1 MRKSIVIYFSRADEN
16 YFDGEMK
23 YIDKGNTEI
32 IAEYIKDLT
41 GADLFK
47 VEPLNPY
54 SEKYMECIEEAKV
67 RTREHNA
74 PIKESIKDISQY
86 EIIYIGSPIYWGGMP
101 EEMFTALKPL
111 DFKGK
116 IIKPFTLEEVSVVKG
131 FYEKDAESKTQ
142 EQALIYYENTYMPNT
157 GVLYGAKNSFDVIS
171 VADGTVESIVADELI
186 GNIITIKH
194 TNNLISRYES
204 INEVN
209 VMVGDAL
216 KKGDVIGTAGENKI
230 DSTYDYML
238 LFEVEH
244 NGTFVN
250 PENIFGMNVKEL
262 S

>member
-1 MRKSIVIYFSRADEN
+1 MKKYRLKSWVVISVYLLAVGAIVSSLYLVGKVLKSSLYDDTNLSYIYHDLIRSTAVVNSSADE
-16 YFDGEMK
+16 
-23 YIDKGNTEI
+23 
-32 IAEYIKDLT
+32 
-41 GADLFK
+41 
-47 VEPLNPY
+47 
-54 SEKYMECIEEAKV
+54 
-67 RTREHNA
+67 
-74 PIKESIKDISQY
+74 
-86 EIIYIGSPIYWGGMP
+86 
-101 EEMFTALKPL
+101 
-111 DFKGK
+111 K

-157 GVLYGAKNSFDVIS
+157 GVLYGTKNSFDVIS

-186 GNIITIKH
+186 GNIVTIKH

>member
-1 MRKSIVIYFSRADEN
+1 MKKYRLKNWVVISVYLLAVGAIVSSLYLVGKVLKSSLYDDTNLSYIYHDLIRSTAVVNSSADE
-16 YFDGEMK
+16 
-23 YIDKGNTEI
+23 
-32 IAEYIKDLT
+32 
-41 GADLFK
+41 
-47 VEPLNPY
+47 
-54 SEKYMECIEEAKV
+54 
-67 RTREHNA
+67 
-74 PIKESIKDISQY
+74 
-86 EIIYIGSPIYWGGMP
+86 
-101 EEMFTALKPL
+101 
-111 DFKGK
+111 K

-157 GVLYGAKNSFDVIS
+157 GVLYGAKNSFDIIS

-186 GNIITIKH
+186 GNIVTIKH

>member
-1 MRKSIVIYFSRADEN
+1 MKKYRLKSWVVISVYLLAVGAIVSSLYLVGKVLKSSLYDDTNLSYIYHDLIRSTAVVNSSADE
-16 YFDGEMK
+16 
-23 YIDKGNTEI
+23 
-32 IAEYIKDLT
+32 
-41 GADLFK
+41 
-47 VEPLNPY
+47 
-54 SEKYMECIEEAKV
+54 
-67 RTREHNA
+67 
-74 PIKESIKDISQY
+74 
-86 EIIYIGSPIYWGGMP
+86 
-101 EEMFTALKPL
+101 
-111 DFKGK
+111 K

>member
-1 MRKSIVIYFSRADEN
+1 MKKYRLKNWVVISVYLLAVGAIVSSLYLVGKVLKSSLYDDTNLSYIYHDLIRSTAVVNSSADE
-16 YFDGEMK
+16 
-23 YIDKGNTEI
+23 
-32 IAEYIKDLT
+32 
-41 GADLFK
+41 
-47 VEPLNPY
+47 
-54 SEKYMECIEEAKV
+54 
-67 RTREHNA
+67 
-74 PIKESIKDISQY
+74 
-86 EIIYIGSPIYWGGMP
+86 
-101 EEMFTALKPL
+101 
-111 DFKGK
+111 K

-157 GVLYGAKNSFDVIS
+157 GILYGAKNSFDVIS

-186 GNIITIKH
+186 GNIVTIKH

>member
-1 MRKSIVIYFSRADEN
+1 MKKYRLKSWVVISVYLLAVGAIVSSLYLVGKVLKSSLYDDTNLSYIYHDLIRSTAVVNSSADE
-16 YFDGEMK
+16 
-23 YIDKGNTEI
+23 
-32 IAEYIKDLT
+32 
-41 GADLFK
+41 
-47 VEPLNPY
+47 
-54 SEKYMECIEEAKV
+54 
-67 RTREHNA
+67 
-74 PIKESIKDISQY
+74 
-86 EIIYIGSPIYWGGMP
+86 
-101 EEMFTALKPL
+101 
-111 DFKGK
+111 K

-186 GNIITIKH
+186 GNIVTIKH

-230 DSTYDYML
+230 ESTYDYML

>member
-1 MRKSIVIYFSRADEN
+1 MKKYRLKSWVVISVYLLAVGAIVSSLYLVGKVLKSSLYDDTNLSYIYHDLIRSTAVVNSSDDE
-16 YFDGEMK
+16 
-23 YIDKGNTEI
+23 
-32 IAEYIKDLT
+32 
-41 GADLFK
+41 
-47 VEPLNPY
+47 
-54 SEKYMECIEEAKV
+54 
-67 RTREHNA
+67 
-74 PIKESIKDISQY
+74 
-86 EIIYIGSPIYWGGMP
+86 
-101 EEMFTALKPL
+101 
-111 DFKGK
+111 K

-186 GNIITIKH
+186 GNIVTIKH

>member
-1 MRKSIVIYFSRADEN
+1 MKKYKLKSWVVISVYLLAVGAIVSSLYLVGKVLKSSLYDDTNLSYIYHDLIRSTAVVNSSADE
-16 YFDGEMK
+16 
-23 YIDKGNTEI
+23 
-32 IAEYIKDLT
+32 
-41 GADLFK
+41 
-47 VEPLNPY
+47 
-54 SEKYMECIEEAKV
+54 
-67 RTREHNA
+67 
-74 PIKESIKDISQY
+74 
-86 EIIYIGSPIYWGGMP
+86 
-101 EEMFTALKPL
+101 
-111 DFKGK
+111 K

-186 GNIITIKH
+186 GNIVTIKH

>member
-1 MRKSIVIYFSRADEN
+1 MKKYRLKSWVVISVYLLTVGAIVSSLYLVGKVLKSSLYDDTNLSYIYHDLIRSTAVVNSSADE
-16 YFDGEMK
+16 
-23 YIDKGNTEI
+23 
-32 IAEYIKDLT
+32 
-41 GADLFK
+41 
-47 VEPLNPY
+47 
-54 SEKYMECIEEAKV
+54 
-67 RTREHNA
+67 
-74 PIKESIKDISQY
+74 
-86 EIIYIGSPIYWGGMP
+86 
-101 EEMFTALKPL
+101 
-111 DFKGK
+111 K

-157 GVLYGAKNSFDVIS
+157 GVLYGAKNSFDIIS

-186 GNIITIKH
+186 GNIVTIKH